1 MCCCVIENE
10 QQFTAYEDGSTGNE
24 STSGFWGVLAR
35 KAKAMLD
42 DDHHHVVSQQHDTS
56 QSSNN
61 NTSTQPQVNKVIIYI
76 YRYIFSF
83 MKHILCIVFICAAFL
98 SDFFFFLSTSFSAAF
113 ISK

>member
-76 YRYIFSF
+76 YIYILFYETYPVYRFHLCSF
-83 MKHILCIVFICAAFL
+83 FI
-98 SDFFFFLSTSFSAAF
+98 
-113 ISK
+113 